1 MCLYILK
8 KRILDKA
15 VGGLTYWVGGAGGKA
30 VGLKKG
36 VVKGTA
42 LPSVAKS
49 LVGAATAA
57 ASSSTIVAAVASRA
71 SSSAKGLGSSSV
83 GGGKPETIPSSV
95 LDEVVVSSSSSASA
109 PSPVSA
115 PTGEWDEAVAVA
127 PPLVDP
133 PVVAVVRDE
142 L

>member
-15 VGGLTYWVGGAGGKA
+15 VGGVTYWVGGAGGKA
-30 VGLKKG
+30 VGKK
-36 VVKGTA
+36 VVMSGTV
-42 LPSVAKS
+42 LPSAVVEVAKSASKS
-49 LVGAATAA
+49 LVGAATVAASVTAA
-57 ASSSTIVAAVASRA
+57 AA
-71 SSSAKGLGSSSV
+71 SSSAKGLASSSV

-95 LDEVVVSSSSSASA
+95 LDEVVVSSSSCSASA
-109 PSPVSA
+109 PSPVPA
-115 PTGEWDEAVAVA
+115 GEWDEAVTVA